1 MGLFLCAATAAPG
14 QLGWHVGLQLRQGEH
29 DVEQRDAAIFNKAVA
44 DSVVLD
50 QVVLVV
56 PVLLPVLLRERSVP
70 GGAAG
75 EVSCRTGRPDA
86 YWLVPAPNA
95 RVLRRQ
101 VTCCFAATAVVPA
114 RARSQR
120 EQVSPGGRFAHQRSL
135 CRPAAAFPRI

>member
-1 MGLFLCAATAAPG
+1 MRRIFVVEPAQCSALESKGNLLGGAPVGLFLCAATAAPG

-70 GGAAG
+70 AGA
-75 EVSCRTGRPDA
+75 RGRSVAD
-86 YWLVPAPNA
+86 W
-95 RVLRRQ
+95 
-101 VTCCFAATAVVPA
+101 
-114 RARSQR
+114 
-120 EQVSPGGRFAHQRSL
+120 SP
-135 CRPAAAFPRI
+135 